1 MKKRVKQAKP
11 KKSATRST
19 KVTRIK
25 TGIDHLDT
33 LIGGGLIEKSI
44 TLVAGGA
51 GSGKTIF
58 AMQFLLEG
66 LKLGESCIYL
76 TFEEK
81 KEKLY
86 GDMAGFGWNFE
97 KYEND
102 KHFFYLEHSRTRKT
116 FVFLRNGR
124 SQNKDY
130 IAAIF
135 SSPPFPQSLL

>member
-102 KHFFYLEHSRTRKT
+102 KHFFYLEHSPEQVKT
-116 FVFLRNGR
+116 L
-124 SQNKDY
+124 
-130 IAAIF
+130 I
-135 SSPPFPQSLL
+135 